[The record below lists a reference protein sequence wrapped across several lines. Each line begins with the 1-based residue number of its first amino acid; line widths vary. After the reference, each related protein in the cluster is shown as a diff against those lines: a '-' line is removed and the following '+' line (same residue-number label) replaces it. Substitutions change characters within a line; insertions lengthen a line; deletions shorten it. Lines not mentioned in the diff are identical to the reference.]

1 MLNVK
6 ETYEQFKTENPEL
19 EAFCGTE
26 VMKAYE
32 LCAEAYEKGCKLMT
46 CGNGGSAA
54 DAEHIVGELMK
65 GFVLQRPL
73 PKAEIDTLEEL
84 FGAEGKDLGEKL
96 QGSMPAIALTGGLSL
111 TTAFAND
118 VAPENGFAQQL
129 YGYGKAG
136 DVLIALST
144 SGNSK
149 NVIQAVRVAKLKGV
163 KTVAITGE
171 KESKLSALCD
181 VTIKMPSTKTYRIQ
195 EYTLPVYHVLCAM
208 LEARFFNE

>member
-1 MLNVK
+1 MLNVN

-19 EAFCGTE
+19 EAFCGSD

-32 LCAEAYEKGCKLMT
+32 LCEKCYSEGGKLMT

-65 GFVLQRPL
+65 GFVLQRPI
-73 PKAEIDTLEEL
+73 PKDEIDKLEEL

>member
-1 MLNVK
+1 MLNVN
-6 ETYEQFKTENPEL
+6 ETYAQFKAENPEL
-19 EAFCGTE
+19 EAFCGSD

-32 LCAEAYEKGCKLMT
+32 LCEKCYAEGGKLMT

-54 DAEHIVGELMK
+54 E
-65 GFVLQRPL
+65 
-73 PKAEIDTLEEL
+73 EIGKLEEL

-129 YGYGKAG
+129 YGYGNAG

-181 VTIKMPSTKTYRIQ
+181 VTIKMPSCKTYRVQ

>member
-1 MLNVK
+1 MLNVN
-6 ETYEQFKTENPEL
+6 ETYAQFKAENPEL
-19 EAFCGTE
+19 EAFSGAD

-32 LCAEAYEKGCKLMT
+32 LCAQAYENGCKLMT

-73 PKAEIDTLEEL
+73 PKAEIDKLEEL

-118 VAPENGFAQQL
+118 VAPENGFAQQV
-129 YGYGKAG
+129 YGYGQEG
-136 DVLIALST
+136 DVLIAMST

-149 NVIQAVRVAKLKGV
+149 NVVQAVRIAKLKGV
-163 KTVAITGE
+163 KTIALTGE
-171 KESKLSALCD
+171 KDSKLSELCD
-181 VTIKMPSTKTYRIQ
+181 VTVKMPSTKTYRIQ

>member
-1 MLNVK
+1 MLNVN
-6 ETYEQFKTENPEL
+6 ETYAQFKAENSEL
-19 EAFCGTE
+19 EAFCGKE
-26 VMKAYE
+26 V
-32 LCAEAYEKGCKLMT
+32 LEAYEICRKCYAEGGKLMT

-73 PKAEIDTLEEL
+73 PKNEIEKLEEL
-84 FGAEGKDLGEKL
+84 FGSEGKELGEKL
-96 QGSMPAIALTGGLSL
+96 QGSMPAISLTGGLSL

-129 YGYGKAG
+129 YGYGNAG

-171 KESKLSALCD
+171 KDSKLSELCD
-181 VTIKMPSTKTYRIQ
+181 VTIKMPSCKTYRIQ

-208 LEARFFNE
+208 LEACFFDK